1 MTLYISLTLYFN
13 LKMKQTPYKRL
24 QNSFYLLVLFLFL
37 SCGSNSAILSTP
49 IENIDLIPLK
59 TEELTEKEK
68 KEWSHLDLK
77 TDTVPGVS
85 LHRAYKELVKSKS
98 KTVIVAVIDSGV
110 DTDHEDLK
118 DNLWVNPNEIP
129 NNGKDDDSNG
139 YVDDVNGWNFLGDA
153 NNEQLEYVRIVA
165 NGDINNPRYLEAK
178 KLLDEEYATT
188 SRMKKQ
194 YDQILEQLTVSDAAI
209 AKYLKKPVYSK
220 EEVDA
225 IMTPDFDLIG
235 HVNIIKQAFGF
246 GFETIEACMND
257 LKAGLKVY
265 NERLDYNLNINFDGR
280 KAVGDNP
287 NDLNDR
293 NYGNGDVRAKNGRTH
308 GTHVS
313 GIIAAKRNNGI
324 GIDGAANDV
333 KIMAIRNTPNGDEY
347 DKDVALGVYYAV
359 DNGAK
364 VINMSF
370 GKQFSPHSEWVRD
383 AIAYAAEKDVLIIA
397 AAGNDGENTDQI
409 NYFPNDQINNGAE
422 VSNTFVKVGSI
433 GPKYGSTLVAGYSN
447 YGKNTVD
454 VFAPGSQIYS
464 TYPKDTY
471 EFASGTSMAA
481 PLVAGVAALI
491 FSQYPKLSAAQV
503 KHILITSGIAINKKV
518 SLESGAVVPFSELSK
533 SGKIVN
539 AYNALIMA
547 SKLSK

>member
-1 MTLYISLTLYFN
+1 
-13 LKMKQTPYKRL
+13 MKQILHKQLKST
-24 QNSFYLLVLFLFL
+24 SCLLVAFLFL
-37 SCGSNSAILSTP
+37 SCGSKSAILSTP
-49 IENIDLIPLK
+49 IENIDLLPLK
-59 TEELTEKEK
+59 IEELTDAEE
-68 KEWSHLDLK
+68 KEWSHLDFK

-85 LHRAYKELVKSKS
+85 LHRAYKELVKPKS
-98 KTVIVAVIDSGV
+98 KTVIVAVIDSGI
-110 DTDHEDLK
+110 DIDHEDLK
-118 DNLWVNPNEIP
+118 DHIWVNPNEIP

-139 YVDDVNGWNFLGDA
+139 YVDDINGWNFLGDA
-153 NNEQLEYVRIVA
+153 NNEQLEYVRLVA
-165 NGDINNPRYLEAK
+165 SGNTSNPRYSEAK
-178 KLLDEEYATT
+178 ELLMEKLEYN

-194 YDQILEQLTVSDAAI
+194 YDEILTQLITSDAAV
-209 AKYLKKPVYSK
+209 AKHLNKPIYSK
-220 EEVDA
+220 EEVDG
-225 IMTPDFDLIG
+225 IITPDFELIK
-235 HVNIIKQAFGF
+235 HMNIIKQAYGF
-246 GFETIEACMND
+246 GFETIEACMKD
-257 LKAGLKVY
+257 LRSGLKVF

-287 NDLNDR
+287 DDLNDR
-293 NYGNGDVRAKNGRTH
+293 NYGNNDVKAKNGRTH

-313 GIIAAKRNNGI
+313 GIIAAERNNGI
-324 GIDGAANDV
+324 GINGGANNV

-370 GKQFSPHSEWVRD
+370 GKQFSPHSDWVRD
-383 AIAYAAEKDVLIIA
+383 AIAYAAKKDVLIVA

-409 NYFPNDQINNGAE
+409 NYFPNDQINNGDE
-422 VSNTFVKVGSI
+422 VSNTFLKVGAI
-433 GPKYGSTLVAGYSN
+433 GPKYGSTLVAEYSN

-464 TYPKDTY
+464 TYPKDNY

-491 FSQYPKLSAAQV
+491 FSQYPNLSAAQV
-503 KHILITSGIAINKKV
+503 KYILIRSGIAINKKV
-518 SLESGAVVPFSELSK
+518 SLENGAIVPFSELSK